1 MGFLFLFVLF
11 FLGPLVIIP
20 ALLTYA
26 KAGKP
31 GWACIV
37 PIYSTLVLLQIVNKP
52 WWFIFLLFVPFVGIV
67 VSIWLTNLLSK
78 SFGKGVGFTIG
89 LILLPFIFYPIL
101 GYGSSTYKKLVE
113 K

>member
-11 FLGPLVIIP
+11 FVVPLGIIP
-20 ALLTYA
+20 AWLIYA

-37 PIYSTLVLLQIVNKP
+37 PIYSGLVLLEIVNKP
-52 WWFIFLLFVPFVGIV
+52 WWFIFLLFVPFVGVV

-89 LILLPFIFYPIL
+89 LLLLPFIFYPIL